1 MQLHIRKR
9 KIFNDPVYGF
19 ITIPYEIIF
28 DLIEHPYFQRL
39 RRISQLGLTNLVY
52 SGGHHTRFQHA
63 IGAVHLMGKA
73 IEVIRSKGHEITE
86 EEAVGVSVAI
96 LLHDIGH
103 GPFSHT
109 LERSIVTGISHEDI
123 SLLLMDELNR
133 EFEGKLDIA
142 IQIFKNEY
150 PKNFLYQLVSGQLD
164 MDRLDYL
171 RRDSFFTGVSEGVI
185 GVDRIIK
192 MLDVVN
198 DELVVEAKGIYSV
211 EKFLVARRL
220 MYWQVYLHKTVIAA
234 EQMLMRILERA
245 RQLAIDGN
253 EVPCSRSLK
262 VFLYGNFHK
271 SDFIKNKKLLKHF
284 AQLDDYDVMAAIK
297 EWQHASDMV
306 LSKLSKMLVKRELL
320 KVQMQREPFPAEL
333 KELKLTELCAKWK
346 ISKEEAQYFV
356 FTESINNMAYQN
368 QQRINLLYKDGSVKD
383 IAEAADLLNI
393 SALSESVTKHFICFP
408 KGSKI

>member
-1 MQLHIRKR
+1 MRPLKRKR

-52 SGGHHTRFQHA
+52 SGATHTRFQHA

-73 IEVIRSKGHEITE
+73 IEVIRNKGHEITE
-86 EEAVGVSVAI
+86 EEALGVSIAI

-103 GPFSHT
+103 GPYSHT
-109 LERSIVTGISHEDI
+109 LEKSIVTGIHHEDI
-123 SLLLMDELNR
+123 SILLMDHLNR
-133 EFEGKLDIA
+133 EFEGKLDLAIA
-142 IQIFKNEY
+142 IFKNEY
-150 PKNFLYQLVSGQLD
+150 PKKFLYQLVSGQLD

-192 MLDVVN
+192 MLDVV
-198 DELVVEAKGIYSV
+198 DDQLVVEAKGIYSI

-245 RQLAIDGN
+245 RHLAMKGEKIH
-253 EVPCSRSLK
+253 CSRNLE

-271 SDFIKNKKLLKHF
+271 SDFIKDKILLKHF
-284 AQLDDYDVMAAIK
+284 AQLDDFDVLAAIK
-297 EWQHASDMV
+297 EWQYSSDPV
-306 LSKLSKMLVKRELL
+306 LSKLCTRLINRNLL
-320 KVQMQREPFPAEL
+320 KIQMQREPIAPQLLQEKLSIIEAKSGLTAEQ
-333 KELKLTELCAKWK
+333 AK
-346 ISKEEAQYFV
+346 SFAFM
-356 FTESINNMAYQN
+356 ESIDNMAYQSDKS
-368 QQRINLLYKDGSVKD
+368 INLLYKDGSIKD
-383 IAEAADLLNI
+383 IADAADLLNI
-393 SALSESVTKHFICFP
+393 SALTEVVTKNFICYP
-408 KGSKI
+408 KNGTA

>member
-1 MQLHIRKR
+1 MQPLKRKR

-52 SGGHHTRFQHA
+52 SGATHTRFQHA

-73 IEVIRSKGHEITE
+73 IEVIRNKGHEITE
-86 EEAVGVSVAI
+86 DEALGVSIAI

-103 GPFSHT
+103 GPYSHT
-109 LERSIVTGISHEDI
+109 LEKSIVTGIHHEDI
-123 SLLLMDELNR
+123 SILLMDHLNR
-133 EFEGKLDIA
+133 EFEGKLDLAIA
-142 IQIFKNEY
+142 IFKNEY
-150 PKNFLYQLVSGQLD
+150 PKKFLYQLVSGQLD

-192 MLDVVN
+192 MLDVV
-198 DELVVEAKGIYSV
+198 DDQLVVEAKGIYSI

-245 RQLAIDGN
+245 RHLAMKGEKIH
-253 EVPCSRSLK
+253 CSRNLE

-271 SDFIKNKKLLKHF
+271 SDFMKDKKLLKHF
-284 AQLDDYDVMAAIK
+284 AQLDDFDVLAAIK
-297 EWQHASDMV
+297 EWQYSNDPV
-306 LSKLSKMLVKRELL
+306 LSRLCTRLVNRNLL
-320 KVQMQREPFPAEL
+320 KIQMQRELIDPQLLQE
-333 KELKLTELCAKWK
+333 KLGIIEAK
-346 ISKEEAQYFV
+346 SGLSAEEAKSFA
-356 FTESINNMAYQN
+356 FMESIDNMAYQSDKS
-368 QQRINLLYKDGSVKD
+368 INLLYKDGSIKD
-383 IAEAADLLNI
+383 IADAADLLNI
-393 SALSESVTKHFICFP
+393 SALTEVVTKNFICYP
-408 KGSKI
+408 KNGTA